1 MIELI
6 NFSKGYNKSDNSDFV
21 VKDISFVAKP
31 GQITGLLGLN
41 GEGKTT
47 IIKAIC
53 TRHYPSQGIVKISD
67 DEGNFYFV
75 DKNPEVVRSLIGYVP
90 EISDLPL
97 QQTVLEFLDFCANV
111 HNLPENRK
119 INSIK
124 KVIKECELSEVLL
137 KKIGTLSKGFRQ
149 RISLASALI
158 HEPSNLILDEPM
170 SGLDPAQII
179 QFRKLIKKVAE
190 TKTVLIST
198 HLMQE
203 VEALCSDIY
212 ILSKGK
218 IVASGSETE
227 IMKNTG
233 TSSIEAAFLKAT
245 GTYSEG
251 ICE

>member
-6 NFSKGYNKSDNSDFV
+6 NLSKKYNKSDCSDYV
-21 VKDISFVAKP
+21 VKDISLVAKS

-53 TRHYPSQGIVKISD
+53 TRHYPSEGIVKISD

-90 EISDLPL
+90 EVSDLPL
-97 QQTVLEFLDFCANV
+97 QQTVLELLDFCGNV
-111 HNLPENRK
+111 YGLSNNLKKDNLE
-119 INSIK
+119 
-124 KVIKECELSEVLL
+124 KVILDCDLSNVLS
-137 KKIGTLSKGFRQ
+137 KKIGSLSKGFKQ
-149 RISLASALI
+149 RVSFAAALI
-158 HEPSNLILDEPM
+158 HDPANLILDEPM
-170 SGLDPAQII
+170 GGLDPAQII
-179 QFRKLIKKVAE
+179 QFRKLIKKIAE

-203 VEALCSDIY
+203 VEALCSCVY

-218 IVASGSETE
+218 IVISGSEQDIIQKT
-227 IMKNTG
+227 K
-233 TSSIEAAFLKAT
+233 SASIEDAFLKVT
-245 GTYSEG
+245 GTE
-251 ICE
+251 

>member
-1 MIELI
+1 
-6 NFSKGYNKSDNSDFV
+6 
-21 VKDISFVAKP
+21 
-31 GQITGLLGLN
+31 
-41 GEGKTT
+41 
-47 IIKAIC
+47 
-53 TRHYPSQGIVKISD
+53 
-67 DEGNFYFV
+67 
-75 DKNPEVVRSLIGYVP
+75 
-90 EISDLPL
+90 
-97 QQTVLEFLDFCANV
+97 
-111 HNLPENRK
+111 
-119 INSIK
+119 
-124 KVIKECELSEVLL
+124 
-137 KKIGTLSKGFRQ
+137 
-149 RISLASALI
+149 
-158 HEPSNLILDEPM
+158 M

>member
-6 NFSKGYNKSDNSDFV
+6 NFSKKYNKSDCSDYV
-21 VKDISFVAKP
+21 VKDISLVAKS

-53 TRHYPSQGIVKISD
+53 TRHYPSEGIVKISD

-97 QQTVLEFLDFCANV
+97 QQTVLEFLDFCGNV
-111 HNLPENRK
+111 YGLSNNLKKDNLE
-119 INSIK
+119 
-124 KVIKECELSEVLL
+124 KVILDCDLSNVLS
-137 KKIGTLSKGFRQ
+137 KKIGSLSKGFKQ
-149 RISLASALI
+149 RVSFAAALI
-158 HEPSNLILDEPM
+158 HDPANLILDEPM
-170 SGLDPAQII
+170 GGLDPAQII
-179 QFRKLIKKVAE
+179 QFRKLIKKIAE

-203 VEALCSDIY
+203 VEALCSCVY

-218 IVASGSETE
+218 IVISGSEQDIIQKT
-227 IMKNTG
+227 K
-233 TSSIEAAFLKAT
+233 SASIEDAFLKVT
-245 GTYSEG
+245 GTE
-251 ICE
+251 

>member
-6 NFSKGYNKSDNSDFV
+6 NFSKKYNKSDCSDYV
-21 VKDISFVAKP
+21 VKDISLVAKS

-53 TRHYPSQGIVKISD
+53 TRHYPSEGIVKISD
-67 DEGNFYFV
+67 EEGNFYFV

-90 EISDLPL
+90 EVSDLPL
-97 QQTVLEFLDFCANV
+97 QQTVLEFLDFCGNV
-111 HNLPENRK
+111 HNLPEKCK
-119 INSIK
+119 INNIK
-124 KVIKECELSEVLL
+124 KVIKQCELSDVLL

-179 QFRKLIKKVAE
+179 QFRKLIKKIAE

-203 VEALCSDIY
+203 VEALCSNIY

-218 IVASGSETE
+218 IVTSGSEAE
-227 IMKNTG
+227 IMQATG
-233 TSSIEAAFLKAT
+233 TSSIETAFLKVT
-245 GTYSEG
+245 GTYSEET
-251 ICE
+251 CE